1 MNTTGI
7 QNYLS
12 NVFRPIVEYNTT
24 SSNFIPKLEL
34 SNIDTYSGNTVSVF
48 RADVGDS
55 NFNVYVGKESGNSLV
70 DIRSCSNVSAFGY
83 GAGSLISN
91 DQNSVYVGY
100 QAGAGNIATRS
111 IIGIGSGAG
120 GGGIGLSNIFIGTN
134 TKSTTGSRNILIGH
148 DLSTNLSDQIRVGYR
163 NRIPIAADMS
173 QNWVGIGGVLSPTS
187 ASKSLDV
194 SGNTYIRGDL
204 DVSGTT
210 LIQGV
215 TSSTEGYF
223 SIRGVVDVPP
233 VINAVIGQLKKGI
246 IHVSAVNQSI
256 AGEYAAYTYLANTTS
271 TAQTMSSIS
280 NGSTNILISSS
291 DIIITNGGSTAFYSY
306 SITYFPLP

>member
-120 GGGIGLSNIFIGTN
+120 GGGIGVSNIFIGTN

-173 QNWVGIGGVLSPTS
+173 QNWVGIGGVLSPIDGTGT
-187 ASKSLDV
+187 LDV
-194 SGNTYIRGDL
+194 SGSTRSTGGYT
-204 DVSGTT
+204 S
-210 LIQGV
+210 IQGV
-215 TSSTEGYF
+215 RDIVFDATPLGIIKKGSIFVSGVDQSDSTFYVSGNYFASASAASST
-223 SIRGVVDVPP
+223 
-233 VINAVIGQLKKGI
+233 
-246 IHVSAVNQSI
+246 
-256 AGEYAAYTYLANTTS
+256 YTLAS
-271 TAQTMSSIS
+271 TS
-280 NGSTNILISSS
+280 NGLQVVLSSS
-291 DIIITNGGSTAFYSY
+291 NIFIAPDGGYTGGGFINY

>member
-12 NVFRPIVEYNTT
+12 NVFRPIVEYNATT
-24 SSNFIPKLEL
+24 SNFIPKLEL

-83 GAGSLISN
+83 GAGSNISN

-100 QAGAGNIATRS
+100 RAGAGNIATRS
-111 IIGIGSGAG
+111 IIAIGSEAG

-148 DLSTNLSDQIRVGYR
+148 DLSTNLSDQIRIGKR
-163 NRIPIAADMS
+163 DGISIAADMS
-173 QNWVGIGGVLSPTS
+173 LNWVGLGGILTPTNTMV
-187 ASKSLDV
+187 KLDV
-194 SGNTYIRGDL
+194 SGVTASTGGYYSIQSIINTVGLPSY
-204 DVSGTT
+204 
-210 LIQGV
+210 
-215 TSSTEGYF
+215 
-223 SIRGVVDVPP
+223 P
-233 VINAVIGQLKKGI
+233 VAPTKKGI
-246 IHVSAVNQSI
+246 IYASAVQRNNP
-256 AGEYAAYTYLANTTS
+256 AANYAAVVFFSPTGTFVSTLSSTS
-271 TAQTMSSIS
+271 SGSVSFGADS
-280 NGSTNILISSS
+280 N
-291 DIIITNGGSTAFYSY
+291 IIIATGGTTGETIDYN
-306 SITYFPLP
+306 ITYFPLP